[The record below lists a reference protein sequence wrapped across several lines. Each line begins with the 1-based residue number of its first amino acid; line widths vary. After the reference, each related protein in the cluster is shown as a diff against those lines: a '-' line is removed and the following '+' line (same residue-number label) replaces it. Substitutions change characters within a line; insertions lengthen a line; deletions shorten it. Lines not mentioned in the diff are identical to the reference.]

1 MELQGKLDIVTA
13 QLAAKEIQ
21 YNDLVKISGIDS
33 SGASTILENSK
44 MLEEI
49 NKTLRNQIVT
59 LKREV
64 ERSEKERD
72 FAHQNARV
80 LDEQNKQLRM
90 SIKAMSAGLTG
101 SGSISSLPPCN
112 YTGKGMIIPVFGCGS
127 LV

>member
-1 MELQGKLDIVTA
+1 
-13 QLAAKEIQ
+13 
-21 YNDLVKISGIDS
+21 
-33 SGASTILENSK
+33 

-90 SIKAMSAGLTG
+90 SIKAMSAGLLIWFYKFIV
-101 SGSISSLPPCN
+101 S
-112 YTGKGMIIPVFGCGS
+112 M
-127 LV
+127 